1 MIILNFV
8 FVFVFV
14 EDYFMA
20 TNFNTNF
27 NLNAL
32 SFCSYLFLFFLYY
45 KYLISTKIQ
54 KHKNINTND
63 NFPREKL
70 KNFYVSSIK
79 ICGLLCL
86 ILHSYAL
93 QKMMFIQ
100 GELHFSVS
108 IAFSLIMLLAML
120 LYYVENLKYTTLQSL
135 QILILPL
142 VLLSILSTIIF
153 TSTKII
159 TAYTNYSGFYLHFFS
174 VMLAYSFLTLA
185 AIHAVFMNFISTDL
199 KINLNNNT
207 FENQQL
213 KALLFKNLPP
223 LLTLEKILF
232 DTILIGFVCLSF
244 GLITGLFFSE
254 ELLGQP
260 MNFNHKTIFGIIS
273 WITFGV
279 LLLGRYIKGWRG
291 KVAMKLT
298 LTGFTFLILAYL
310 GTHFVLE
317 VILKK

>member
-159 TAYTNYSGFYLHFFS
+159 TAYTNYNGFYLHFFS

-199 KINLNNNT
+199 KININNNA

>member
-1 MIILNFV
+1 MNFV

-199 KINLNNNT
+199 KININNNA

>member
-1 MIILNFV
+1 
-8 FVFVFV
+8 
-14 EDYFMA
+14 MA

-54 KHKNINTND
+54 KHKNMNTND

-79 ICGLLCL
+79 IWGLLCL

-108 IAFSLIMLLAML
+108 IAFSLIMLLAMS

-199 KINLNNNT
+199 KININNNA

>member
-1 MIILNFV
+1 MLQ
-8 FVFVFV
+8 
-14 EDYFMA
+14 
-20 TNFNTNF
+20 FNI

-32 SFCSYLFLFFLYY
+32 SFCSYIFLFFLYY
-45 KYLISTKIQ
+45 KYLMATKIESG
-54 KHKNINTND
+54 KNVDISD
-63 NFPREKL
+63 KFPREKL
-70 KNFYVSSIK
+70 KIFYLHIGQIWTFV
-79 ICGLLCL
+79 CL
-86 ILHSYAL
+86 ILHSLSL

-100 GELHFSVS
+100 SELHFSVS

-120 LYYVENLKYTTLQSL
+120 LYYIESFRYNTLQSL

-153 TSTKII
+153 TPSKII
-159 TAYTNYSGFYLHFFS
+159 TSYTNYGGFYLHFFS

-185 AIHAVFMNFISTDL
+185 AIHAVFMNFISDDL
-199 KINLNNNT
+199 KVKTNNNIDNN
-207 FENQQL
+207 FQRI
-213 KALLFKNLPP
+213 KALVLKNLPA
-223 LLTLEKILF
+223 LLALEKILF
-232 DTILIGFVCLSF
+232 DTILIGFACLSL

-254 ELLGQP
+254 ELLGKP
-260 MNFNHKTIFGIIS
+260 MTFNHKTLFGIIS

-279 LLLGRYIKGWRG
+279 LLLGRYIRGWRG

-317 VILKK
+317 IILKR

>member
-199 KINLNNNT
+199 KININNNA

>member
-1 MIILNFV
+1 
-8 FVFVFV
+8 
-14 EDYFMA
+14 MA

-120 LYYVENLKYTTLQSL
+120 LYYL

-159 TAYTNYSGFYLHFFS
+159 TAYTNYNGFYLHFFS

-199 KINLNNNT
+199 KININNNA

>member
-1 MIILNFV
+1 
-8 FVFVFV
+8 
-14 EDYFMA
+14 MA

-108 IAFSLIMLLAML
+108 IAFSLIMLLAMS

-199 KINLNNNT
+199 KININNNA

>member
-1 MIILNFV
+1 
-8 FVFVFV
+8 
-14 EDYFMA
+14 MA

-108 IAFSLIMLLAML
+108 IAFSLIMWLSML
-120 LYYVENLKYTTLQSL
+120 LYYVEN
-135 QILILPL
+135 
-142 VLLSILSTIIF
+142 
-153 TSTKII
+153 
-159 TAYTNYSGFYLHFFS
+159 
-174 VMLAYSFLTLA
+174 
-185 AIHAVFMNFISTDL
+185 
-199 KINLNNNT
+199 
-207 FENQQL
+207 
-213 KALLFKNLPP
+213 
-223 LLTLEKILF
+223 
-232 DTILIGFVCLSF
+232 
-244 GLITGLFFSE
+244 
-254 ELLGQP
+254 
-260 MNFNHKTIFGIIS
+260 
-273 WITFGV
+273 
-279 LLLGRYIKGWRG
+279 
-291 KVAMKLT
+291 
-298 LTGFTFLILAYL
+298 
-310 GTHFVLE
+310 
-317 VILKK
+317 

>member
-93 QKMMFIQ
+93 QEMMFIQ

-199 KINLNNNT
+199 KINLNNNA

>member
-1 MIILNFV
+1 
-8 FVFVFV
+8 
-14 EDYFMA
+14 MA

-79 ICGLLCL
+79 IWGLLCL

-199 KINLNNNT
+199 KININNNA

-223 LLTLEKILF
+223 LLTLEKILYF
-232 DTILIGFVCLSF
+232 FLRIRAVLPIFRTI
-244 GLITGLFFSE
+244 
-254 ELLGQP
+254 P
-260 MNFNHKTIFGIIS
+260 K
-273 WITFGV
+273 
-279 LLLGRYIKGWRG
+279 
-291 KVAMKLT
+291 
-298 LTGFTFLILAYL
+298 ILN
-310 GTHFVLE
+310 E
-317 VILKK
+317 R

>member
-1 MIILNFV
+1 
-8 FVFVFV
+8 
-14 EDYFMA
+14 
-20 TNFNTNF
+20 
-27 NLNAL
+27 
-32 SFCSYLFLFFLYY
+32 
-45 KYLISTKIQ
+45 
-54 KHKNINTND
+54 
-63 NFPREKL
+63 
-70 KNFYVSSIK
+70 
-79 ICGLLCL
+79 
-86 ILHSYAL
+86 
-93 QKMMFIQ
+93 MMFIQ

>member
-199 KINLNNNT
+199 KINLNNNA